1 MSDQNWQN
9 STSTVDTAKN
19 DTDSKQWTLIQ
30 DLVLSITTEQRRARR
45 WSIFFKLSILA
56 YFIAGLLIFANI
68 GGSKIPTTSDSA
80 TAMVRV
86 EGVIADQEKASAD
99 RIVTGL
105 RNAFEHKSVKGV
117 ILKINS
123 PGGSPVQSGQVFDE
137 IKRLRNL
144 HPETKL
150 YAVITDIGAS
160 GAYYIA
166 AAADEIYAD
175 KASLVGSIG
184 VVSSSFGFVD
194 SIKKLGVERRLMTA
208 GEHKGFLDPFKPL
221 NTEESGYWQEVL
233 NTTHQ
238 QFINQVKLGRGDR
251 LADNEKLFSGLV
263 WSGEQAID
271 LGLVDALG
279 SPGFVA
285 REIIGEENIV
295 DFTPKQSPFE
305 AFAEKFGAT
314 AAKVLAQEMITGGPQ
329 LQ

>member
-9 STSTVDTAKN
+9 NPSTVNTGKN
-19 DTDSKQWTLIQ
+19 DSDSKQWTLIQ

-45 WSIFFKLSILA
+45 WSIFFKLSILV
-56 YFIAGLLIFANI
+56 YFVVGLMIFANI
-68 GGSKIPTTSDSA
+68 GASNIPKVSDSA

-105 RNAFEHKSVKGV
+105 RNAFENESVKAV

-137 IKRLRNL
+137 IKRLRNVY
-144 HPETKL
+144 PDKKL

-194 SIKKLGVERRLMTA
+194 TIKKMGVERRLMTA

-221 NTEESGYWQEVL
+221 NKEEAGYWQSVL

-251 LADNEKLFSGLV
+251 LADNEKLFTGLI
-263 WSGEQAID
+263 WSGEQAVE
-271 LGLVDALG
+271 LGLIDALG

-314 AAKVLAQEMITGGPQ
+314 AAKILAREIIASGPQ